1 MTKEPDLTAFMD
13 EEFGFTPKGRSPIN
27 YGALLFSNAVYNT
40 FKKGIELDESH
51 VKELSVPIPLLNRVF
66 PLVLS
71 LEDLLCANV
80 LVAHVDTR
88 HAILDLK
95 CCSVSHMT
103 KVVLPL
109 FEPRCTQAGFKL
121 IVKSY
126 PAKSAGFTEDFKEY
140 IFDIRF

>member
-13 EEFGFTPKGRSPIN
+13 EEFGFTPEGLSPIN

-40 FKKGIELDESH
+40 FKTGIELTEDH

-80 LVAHVDTR
+80 RVTHVDTR

-109 FEPRCTQAGFKL
+109 FEPRCTQAGFTLLVRDYSSKRH
-121 IVKSY
+121 VYS
-126 PAKSAGFTEDFKEY
+126 EDFNEY